1 VQNRPARVG
10 DQIRE
15 ELSDLLRREV
25 HDPGIGFTT
34 ITWVKVS
41 PDLQVARVYYTVLG
55 DERARKDA
63 GRALQRAAAF
73 LRRQVSLRLRLR
85 RVPELAFV
93 YDESVDRGERVEQ
106 LIQEIHAAEAAAVV
120 PAVAGAAEAAPV
132 ATPEEGDPPGGR
144 AEERGNDGPDGRS

>member
-55 DERARKDA
+55 DARARKDA

-120 PAVAGAAEAAPV
+120 PAAAGTPEAAPEV
-132 ATPEEGDPPGGR
+132 TPEAGKPPDGR
-144 AEERGNDGPDGRS
+144 TEERGNDDPDGRG

>member
-1 VQNRPARVG
+1 MQNRPARVG

-55 DERARKDA
+55 DAQARKEA

-85 RVPELAFV
+85 RVPELAFA
-93 YDESVDRGERVEQ
+93 YDESIDRGERVERI
-106 LIQEIHAAEAAAVV
+106 IQEIHAAEAAVV
-120 PAVAGAAEAAPV
+120 PAETAVPGT
-132 ATPEEGDPPGGR
+132 TPDGGDPPGER
-144 AEERGNDGPDGRS
+144 REERGDDGPDGGA